1 MNHDASVAGVVR
13 RLLAV
18 ARGRLLG
25 GGLVALAGVLG
36 RVLKYIAKVKK
47 MFGVSL
53 RAVNDPSRSFSAR
66 RRPLKATTV
75 PIYHL
80 CTYCA

>member
-1 MNHDASVAGVVR
+1 MASVAGVVR

-25 GGLVALAGVLG
+25 GGLVALPGVLG

-47 MFGVSL
+47 MFVVGL

-66 RRPLKATTV
+66 KRFLRFLKRCIRRRS
-75 PIYHL
+75 
-80 CTYCA
+80 

>member
-1 MNHDASVAGVVR
+1 MASVAGVVR

-25 GGLVALAGVLG
+25 GGLVALGGVLG

-47 MFGVSL
+47 MFVVGL
-53 RAVNDPSRSFSAR
+53 RAVNCLCHAYLMGSSSTVTEQN
-66 RRPLKATTV
+66 TT
-75 PIYHL
+75 P
-80 CTYCA
+80 